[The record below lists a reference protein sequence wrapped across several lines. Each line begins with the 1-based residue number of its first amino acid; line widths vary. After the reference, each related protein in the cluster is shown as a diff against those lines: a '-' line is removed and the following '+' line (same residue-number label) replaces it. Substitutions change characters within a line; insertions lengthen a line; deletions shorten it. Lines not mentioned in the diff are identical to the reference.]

1 VKRGRSER
9 SLTTVLFTDIVGSTE
24 RAVELGDRRWKVLLG
39 AHHRVVRKALR
50 RNRGHEVDTAGD
62 GFFATF
68 DQPADAVRC
77 AAELVEVLRRAGIE
91 IRAGIHMGEVE
102 RMGPKVGGVAVHIG
116 ARVASKAG
124 PGEIIVSGTLRDL
137 VAGSDIR
144 FAERGVE
151 TLKGVP
157 GEWRL
162 FSVTDAGVHVPELEE
177 PSPLDQKPRRRRSW
191 IVGAVAAVV
200 TAIVVAVAL
209 SRGGGPTTAAGPN
222 TVVRI
227 DPASGKVRGAEQV
240 GSRPTGITFGAG
252 SMWVVND
259 SDRTLNRIDPSSGKV
274 VQTRSVGGTPTGLA
288 FGDGSVWV
296 PVFGETLGGEAA
308 VLRFNPGSASDAP
321 KVIRVPNGI
330 QSIAYG
336 AGSIWIVNKNG
347 NSVIQIDPATDSISH
362 TYGVGQAP
370 EGIAVTD
377 DAVWVANS
385 IDQTVW
391 RLDPHSGDVIAR
403 IPILTGPT
411 TVVAGGGAVWVV
423 SALGNDVVR
432 IDPATNGIVTTI
444 KVGTNPSGV
453 AIGGGAV
460 WVGSLGDR
468 ALWRVD
474 PKRNTARAFA
484 RLPSGVDAVLVERG
498 VVWVSLH
505 EP

>member
-1 VKRGRSER
+1 
-9 SLTTVLFTDIVGSTE
+9 VLFTDIVGSTE

-68 DQPADAVRC
+68 DQPADAVRA
-77 AAELVEVLRRAGIE
+77 AAELIEVLHRAGIE

-102 RMGPKVGGVAVHIG
+102 RMGPKVGGIAVHIG

-144 FAERGVE
+144 FADRGVE

-162 FSVTDAGVHVPELEE
+162 YSVTDAGVQVAEPEE
-177 PSPLDQKPRRRRSW
+177 PSPLEPKQASRNRVILSA
-191 IVGAVAAVV
+191 IAVV
-200 TAIVVAVAL
+200 VLGAIVVVAL
-209 SRGGGPTTAAGPN
+209 TRGGGAAGTKAGPN

-227 DPASGKVRGAEQV
+227 DPSNGKVLGAAEA
-240 GSRPTGITFGAG
+240 GSRPTGITSGAG
-252 SMWVVND
+252 SLWVVND
-259 SDRTLNRIDPSSGKV
+259 ADRTLNRIDPASGKV
-274 VQTRSVGGTPTGLA
+274 VQTRSVGGTPTGVA

-296 PVFGETLGGEAA
+296 AIFGETLGGEAA
-308 VLRFNPGSASDAP
+308 VLRFNPGSTSDAP

-330 QSIAYG
+330 RSIAFG
-336 AGSIWIVNKNG
+336 AGSVWVTNKNQ
-347 NSVIQIDPATDSISH
+347 NSVIRIDPSTDSVAQTFS
-362 TYGVGQAP
+362 VGKAP

-377 DAVWVANS
+377 DAVWVANG
-385 IDQTVW
+385 IDETVW
-391 RLDPHSGDVIAR
+391 RLDPRTGNVVAR
-403 IPILTGPT
+403 IQVLTEPT
-411 TVVAGGGAVWVV
+411 TVAAGAGSVWVV
-423 SALGNDVVR
+423 SAIGNTVVR

-444 KVGTNPSGV
+444 KLGTSPMGAAIGAGALWVGT
-453 AIGGGAV
+453 
-460 WVGSLGDR
+460 LGDR
-468 ALWRVD
+468 TLWRID
-474 PKRNTARAFA
+474 PSRNTARAFA
-484 RLPSGVDAVLVERG
+484 RFSSGVDAVLVDKG
-498 VVWVSLH
+498 VVWITLH